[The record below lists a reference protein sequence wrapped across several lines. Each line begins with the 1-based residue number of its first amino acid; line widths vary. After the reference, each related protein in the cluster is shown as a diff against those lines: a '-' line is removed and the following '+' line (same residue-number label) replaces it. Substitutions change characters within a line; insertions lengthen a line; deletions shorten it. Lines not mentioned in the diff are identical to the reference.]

1 MSQQAVL
8 IIDNKIMPC
17 PSSLVWSIEDFDLD
31 SSRSAI
37 TGELTRA
44 RICSKERINLEW
56 KAAALSTEEVSLILQ
71 SISPVFVQVQY
82 FSPLVGDY
90 VERTMYCGNRD
101 IDFYRVIDGVPQY
114 GSIKFSLI
122 ER

>member
-1 MSQQAVL
+1 MSQATL
-8 IIDNKIMPC
+8 IIDGKVMPC
-17 PSSLVWSIEDFDLD
+17 PSSLVWTIEDYDLD

-37 TGELTRA
+37 TGELVRTR
-44 RICSKERINLEW
+44 ITTKEKIDLEW

-90 VERTMYCGNRD
+90 VTKTMYCGNRD
-101 IDFYRVIDGVPQY
+101 IDFYRVIDGIPQY

>member
-1 MSQQAVL
+1 MSQATL
-8 IIDNKIMPC
+8 IIDGKVMPC
-17 PSSLVWSIEDFDLD
+17 PSSLVWTIEDFDLD

-44 RICSKERINLEW
+44 RICSKERIDLEW
-56 KAAALSTEEVSLILQ
+56 KAADLTTEEVSLILQ
-71 SISPVFVQVQY
+71 SISPIFIQVRY
-82 FSPLVGDY
+82 FSPLAGDY

-101 IDFYRVIDGVPQY
+101 IDFYRVIDGIPQY
-114 GSIKFSLI
+114 SSIKFSLI